1 MATIFYS
8 VMGEGRGH
16 AARARAVAQ
25 RLRDRH
31 RLVLFTSHDA
41 LKFLQ
46 TQFADDPE
54 VEVREIP
61 GLKFHYTAGGI
72 DNVKT
77 IRLGLGFWLSM
88 GRLGRRLDAAVEAEQ
103 PELVIT
109 DFEPLLPRAARRAGV
124 PILSLDH
131 QHFLSTYDLSSLP
144 RELRDW
150 AWRMSWSIWMFGI
163 RQQRTVVSA
172 FYKPPLRANCQEV
185 TQVGPLLRDAVAQR
199 EPTRGEHVLSYVRRA
214 TPPAVI
220 DHLAALPLPVQLYG
234 LGAQPP
240 RGSVTFCEI
249 DEQAFVDDLATC
261 DAVIS
266 AAGNQLMGEALH
278 FGKPVLALPERHHYE
293 QRINACFVEKMGAG
307 EQRIIE
313 RVTLEDMTGF
323 LDRRETY
330 RETLSA
336 SNESFDGGPE
346 VERVIESML
355 GNPIPEPTVGQA
367 I

>member
-16 AARARAVAQ
+16 AARARAVVE

-31 RLVLFTSHDA
+31 RMVLFTSHDA
-41 LKFLQ
+41 LEFLGKQ
-46 TQFADDPE
+46 YADDPE
-54 VEVREIP
+54 VDIREIP

-72 DNVKT
+72 DNLKT

-88 GRLGRRLDAAVEAEQ
+88 GRYGRRLDAAVETEK
-103 PELVIT
+103 PDLVIT

-131 QHFLSTYDLSSLP
+131 QHFLSTYDLSTLP
-144 RELRDW
+144 KGLRDW

-163 RQQRTVVSA
+163 RQHKTVVSA
-172 FYKPPLRANCQEV
+172 FYKPPLRPNCQEV
-185 TQVGPLLRDAVAQR
+185 VQVGPLLREAVANR

-214 TPPAVI
+214 TPAAVI
-220 DHLAALPLPVQLYG
+220 DHLTTLPLPVRLYG
-234 LGAQPP
+234 LGSQPA

-249 DEQAFVDDLATC
+249 SERTFVEDLATC

-293 QRINACFVEKMGAG
+293 QRINACFVEQMGAG
-307 EQRIIE
+307 EQQIIE
-313 RVTLEDMTGF
+313 QVTLADMTRF
-323 LDRRETY
+323 LERRETY
-330 RETLSA
+330 RKNLTESD
-336 SNESFDGGPE
+336 ESFDGGPL

-355 GNPIPEPTVGQA
+355 GNQGAEPTVS
-367 I
+367 

>member
-16 AARARAVAQ
+16 AARARAVVE
-25 RLRDRH
+25 RLRGRH

-41 LKFLQ
+41 LEFLGRQ
-46 TQFADDPE
+46 YDSDPE

-61 GLKFHYTAGGI
+61 GLKFHYTSGGI
-72 DNVKT
+72 DNLKT
-77 IRLGLGFWLSM
+77 IRLGLAFWLSM
-88 GRLGRRLDAAVEAEQ
+88 GRYGRRLDSAVETEK
-103 PELVIT
+103 PDLVIT

-163 RQQRTVVSA
+163 RQQRTIVSA
-172 FYKPPLRANCQEV
+172 FYKPPLRSNCQEV
-185 TQVGPLLRDAVAQR
+185 VQVGPLLRETVANR
-199 EPTRGEHVLSYVRRA
+199 TPTRGDHVLSYVRRA

-220 DHLAALPLPVQLYG
+220 DHLAGLPLPVRLYG
-234 LGAQPP
+234 LGSQPA
-240 RGSVTFCEI
+240 RGSITFCEI
-249 DEQAFVDDLATC
+249 DEQTFVDDLATC

-266 AAGNQLMGEALH
+266 AAGNTLMGEALH

-293 QRINACFVEKMGAG
+293 QRINASFIEQMGAG
-307 EQRIIE
+307 EQRTID
-313 RVTLEDMTGF
+313 RVTADDMRGF

-330 RETLSA
+330 RQKLAA
-336 SNESFDGGPE
+336 SPASCDGGPE
-346 VERVIESML
+346 VERVIEEML
-355 GNPIPEPTVGQA
+355 TAHQGSEA
-367 I
+367 D